1 VLASGSGRTRVSILR
16 GGPLVW
22 VDRCPARVPRG
33 QKGEVEKGEVEMEV
47 EVGVEDYDE
56 IESLMGEYF
65 DDVKVT
71 GSDCGND

>member
-1 VLASGSGRTRVSILR
+1 V
-16 GGPLVW
+16 
-22 VDRCPARVPRG
+22 
-33 QKGEVEKGEVEMEV
+33 V